1 MGGDAG
7 VRRRRLGERAMRL
20 TDAYGDLRRMDR
32 PVLTTEEAA
41 ARWKASRRTTSHR
54 LKAMEEGGLVRR
66 LRPGMWA
73 LDLDIGSF
81 AVAPFLTAPHPAYVS
96 FWSALAHHGLIEQI
110 PRRISVASLSPP
122 RRIETAI
129 GSFDVHQIAPAL
141 FGGYKG
147 SERRGYLASAAK
159 ALFDTVYVRAAA
171 GGRAYFTELHLSRDF
186 DRGEIGY
193 WIERIE
199 SPRLRTLVSRRV
211 REALNSAAD
220 G

>member
-1 MGGDAG
+1 
-7 VRRRRLGERAMRL
+7 MRL
-20 TDAYGDLRRMDR
+20 TDAYGDLRRLNR

-41 ARWKASRRTTSHR
+41 TRWKAGRRTTSHR
-54 LKAMEEGGLVRR
+54 LKTMEEGGLVRR

-73 LDLDIGSF
+73 LDPDIGPF

-110 PRRISVASLSPP
+110 PRRVSVASLSPP

-141 FGGYKG
+141 FGGYEG
-147 SERRGYLASAAK
+147 NERRGYVAGPAK
-159 ALFDTVYVRAAA
+159 ALFDTVYVRTAA
-171 GGRAYFTELHLSRDF
+171 GGMAYFTELHLPRDF
-186 DRGEIGY
+186 DRGEIRY

-211 REALNSAAD
+211 RDALGNA
-220 G
+220 GG